1 MDWIEKIDKSELQYM
16 VPALFVFFDDIET
29 AASLLYR
36 EGMAS
41 PLASSEDKARAI
53 ERTKNELESRPPKKY
68 WEAVKSEIC
77 TIICTDD
84 EKYLKLRK
92 QLMLEGEKGTK
103 SIVAIIS
110 AFIGSVLGVEAT
122 LLTGFCAVSLYAIL
136 KVGKEAYCAVE
147 HV

>member
-1 MDWIEKIDKSELQYM
+1 
-16 VPALFVFFDDIET
+16 
-29 AASLLYR
+29 
-36 EGMAS
+36 
-41 PLASSEDKARAI
+41 
-53 ERTKNELESRPPKKY
+53 
-68 WEAVKSEIC
+68 
-77 TIICTDD
+77 
-84 EKYLKLRK
+84 
-92 QLMLEGEKGTK
+92 MLEGEKGTK